1 MATASY
7 RAGALMEP
15 SRQRASE
22 VAGHWWRRALV
33 ALGVGWYA
41 YHAFRRPHAADDGY
55 SPRRYE
61 EGEEVPVRTRQA
73 IG

>member
-1 MATASY
+1 MTTASD
-7 RAGALMEP
+7 RAGALIEP
-15 SRQRASE
+15 TRRASE
-22 VAGHWWRRALV
+22 VASYWWRRALV

-41 YHAFRRPHAADDGY
+41 YRVFRRPDAADDGY

-61 EGEEVPVRTRQA
+61 EDVPVRTRQA

>member
-1 MATASY
+1 MATASN
-7 RAGALMEP
+7 RAGALVEP
-15 SRQRASE
+15 TPERASE
-22 VAGHWWRRALV
+22 AARDWWRRALV

-41 YHAFRRPHAADDGY
+41 YRAFRRPNAADDGY

-61 EGEEVPVRTRQA
+61 EDVPVRTRQA

>member
-1 MATASY
+1 MATASD
-7 RAGALMEP
+7 RAGAVMEP
-15 SRQRASE
+15 TREPATE

-41 YHAFRRPHAADDGY
+41 YHAFRRPNAVDDGY

-61 EGEEVPVRTRQA
+61 EDVPVRTRQA

>member
-1 MATASY
+1 MATASD
-7 RAGALMEP
+7 REAGALVEP
-15 SRQRASE
+15 TWERESE

-41 YHAFRRPHAADDGY
+41 YRAFRRPNAADDGY

-61 EGEEVPVRTRQA
+61 EDVPVQTRQA

>member
-1 MATASY
+1 MATASD
-7 RAGALMEP
+7 RTGALMEP
-15 SRQRASE
+15 TRERASE
-22 VAGHWWRRALV
+22 VARHWWRRTLV

-41 YHAFRRPHAADDGY
+41 YRAFRRPSAADDGY

-61 EGEEVPVRTRQA
+61 EDVPVRTRHA

>member
-1 MATASY
+1 MATASD
-7 RAGALMEP
+7 RAGAVVEP
-15 SRQRASE
+15 TRE
-22 VAGHWWRRALV
+22 LTGGVAGHWWRRALV

-41 YHAFRRPHAADDGY
+41 YRAFRRPDAADDGY

-61 EGEEVPVRTRQA
+61 EDVPVRTRQA